1 MSSGMNSA
9 AEGPVNGDTPPSE
22 KTGENRSIS
31 ERWDRL
37 QHLFETAIAL
47 PPGEW
52 PAFVEREVPDDPE
65 LRTELLELLKYDP
78 GDHTSPLTHALGA
91 ALNITSRDRRRQ
103 LVGKVVANYRLKQ
116 VIGHGG
122 TGTVYLG
129 ERADRQYSAQ
139 VAIKIVDGAAVYDTL
154 GQRVRAERQ
163 ILASL
168 NHPNIARL
176 LDAGEIDDGRPYL
189 VMEYVH
195 GQPLDRFCDDPK
207 VRLDLRGRLE
217 LFIQICAAV
226 QYAHQNL
233 VVHRDLK
240 PANILVTA
248 GGDPKLLD
256 FGVAK
261 LLDAGSAGATLAL
274 TRLSDRLL
282 TPEYASPEQILGRT
296 VTTSSDVYGLG
307 VVLYE
312 LLTGLRPYVVPAQ
325 ATQLQLEG
333 LICVSDPLRPSSAVR
348 RVIDAGDSAA
358 QSSLVDIANCR
369 HLTPER
375 LAHRL
380 EGDLDAIVMR
390 ALRKEPNSR
399 YGSVEQFAEDIRRFL
414 NNEPVQAR
422 QGNWIYYS
430 QRFARRN
437 SLAVAAASVFILFLA
452 TFGIVMSVQRQHIA
466 EERDRATA
474 ESERAE
480 RVSDFMLRVFTA
492 ADPFEN
498 NGEVLTASQL
508 LDRAAGT
515 IQSELNEQP
524 EVRARLLEA
533 IGRAYR
539 RQSQP
544 ERAVT
549 FLQESLRVRRQA
561 GVAETAQT
569 GQLFTELAI
578 ALRNA
583 GRFAESDRAFQ
594 DALRIAQQSGSEN
607 PLVQSRLLV
616 DLGRLEMFRSNVD
629 AAQKHFSDAL
639 RITRQALGPRNQD
652 VGEILLEM
660 ANILSWRDDLDG
672 AEAAAREALSIY
684 RELVHPQHPD
694 SVMAS
699 IRLAGVLLLKGQTTE
714 AGTLYEGAIN
724 MQRVLYGPNSSQ
736 VADSL
741 DSLAQV
747 RLAQNNLKD
756 AEQLTRDAIAINK
769 EARGDN
775 FYMTGYLQ
783 TSLAQIL
790 SRQGR
795 YAEAEAPLRAALDL
809 YGRTLPPDHQYVAAA
824 EYVLGEVLLAT
835 NQLSDAEAVLTAS
848 MNRWRRTD
856 APAWRAA
863 RSASA
868 LGEALYREGHI
879 QDAEKY
885 LLMGYR
891 ELSTENSAD
900 KTTRQKARDR
910 VTRFY
915 TERGEPDKL
924 RQLLITME
932 PSTTTV
938 RDTRNN

>member
-1 MSSGMNSA
+1 MNPGSGTNTGGVNSGA
-9 AEGPVNGDTPPSE
+9 GSLPKDGA
-22 KTGENRSIS
+22 SIS
-31 ERWDRL
+31 ERWERL
-37 QHLFETAIAL
+37 QKLFETAYRL
-47 PPGEW
+47 PETEW
-52 PAFVEREVPDDPE
+52 ADFVAREVPDDAE
-65 LRTELLELLKYDP
+65 LRAELLELLRYDP
-78 GDHTSPLTHALGA
+78 GNNTSPLTHALGA
-91 ALNITSRDRRRQ
+91 ALDITSRDRRRE

-116 VIGHGG
+116 ILGHGG

-139 VAIKIVDGAAVYDTL
+139 VAVKIVDGAAIYESL

-195 GQPLDRFCDDPK
+195 GQPLDRYCDDEK
-207 VRLDLRGRLE
+207 VKLDLRGRLE
-217 LFIQICAAV
+217 LFVQICSAV

-248 GGDPKLLD
+248 TGEPKLLD

-261 LLDAGSAGATLAL
+261 LLDPGTAGATLAL

-296 VTTSSDVYGLG
+296 ITTSSDVYGLG

-312 LLTGLRPYVVPAQ
+312 LLTGLRPYVIPPQ

-333 LICVSDPLRPSSAVR
+333 LICVSDPLRPSSAIR
-348 RVIDAGDSAA
+348 RVMDAGDDSARK
-358 QSSLVDIANCR
+358 SLANIARAR

-375 LAHRL
+375 LSHRL

-390 ALRKEPNSR
+390 ALRKEPDKR
-399 YGSVEQFAEDIRRFL
+399 YRSVEHLADDIQRYL
-414 NNEPVQAR
+414 NREPVHAR
-422 QGNWIYYS
+422 QGNWIYYT

-437 SLAVAAASVFILFLA
+437 AVAVGAATMFILFLA
-452 TFGIVMSVQRQHIA
+452 TFGIVMSIQRQHIA

-474 ESERAE
+474 EGRRAE
-480 RVSDFMLRVFTA
+480 RVSEFMLRVFTA
-492 ADPFEN
+492 ADPCEN

-515 IQSELNEQP
+515 IQGELNEQP

-549 FLQESLRVRRQA
+549 FLEESLRIRRQA
-561 GVAETAQT
+561 GIPDDAQT
-569 GQLFTELAI
+569 GQIMTELAI

-583 GRFAESDRAFQ
+583 GQFAESDRKFRE
-594 DALRIAQQSGSEN
+594 ALNISQSANDSGSTT
-607 PLVQSRLLV
+607 VRAQLLV
-616 DLGRLEMFRSNVD
+616 DLGRLELVRSNID
-629 AAQKHFSDAL
+629 AAQKHFAEAL
-639 RITRQALGPRNQD
+639 DLMRQVAGPRTTQ
-652 VGEILLEM
+652 VAEIQIEM
-660 ANILSWRDDLDG
+660 AHILSWRDDLDG
-672 AEAAAREALSIY
+672 AERAARESLSIY
-684 RELVHPQHPD
+684 RELLHPQHPD

-699 IRLAGVLLLKGQTTE
+699 IRLAGVLLLKGQVAE
-714 AGTLYEGAIN
+714 AGTLYENALA
-724 MQRVLYGPNSSQ
+724 MQKMLYGPNSSQ

-747 RLAQNNLKD
+747 RLAQNNLKE
-756 AEQLTRDAIAINK
+756 AEHLTREAIRITA
-769 EARGDN
+769 EARGNN

-795 YAEAEAPLRAALDL
+795 FAEAEAPVREALEV

-824 EYVLGEVLLAT
+824 EYVLGEVLLNTDRLA
-835 NQLSDAEAVLTAS
+835 DAQAVLTAS
-848 MNRWRRTD
+848 MNRWRRSD

-868 LGEALYREGHI
+868 LGEALYREGRA
-879 QDAEKY
+879 QEAEKY
-885 LLMGYR
+885 LLLGFRDLNTENGADKATRDRARERIRRFYADRGEHQKMR
-891 ELSTENSAD
+891 ELLLTTDPRSAVASD
-900 KTTRQKARDR
+900 SRA
-910 VTRFY
+910 
-915 TERGEPDKL
+915 
-924 RQLLITME
+924 
-932 PSTTTV
+932 
-938 RDTRNN
+938 N